1 MKNYSYDN
9 HIFDKNIIN
18 DLIYTSKSNTK
29 NKDDFYFLINISTYK
44 RYKSINKI
52 QNIYDIS
59 IPETKYSDIVIP
71 KLYIYKIIII
81 KINNNISFISNTD
94 ISSNNIYNLY
104 EYLTNNI
111 TNDLNII
118 INLLLNISK
127 SKSYNYIIY
136 KNIKILDNMS
146 SHILYFED
154 YINTLIICLDY
165 INNKNNEKNI
175 NIINKLNNIKK
186 KINSTKFYYD
196 SLKTTSLQ
204 KITHHETNISKVLT
218 YVATIFLPLSFL
230 ISIFSLPIKNIPL
243 RDSENSFYYILFI
256 ILIVTIIS
264 SIYLIQMDK
273 KNVFTKN

>member
-9 HIFDKNIIN
+9 HIFDKNIID

-29 NKDDFYFLINISTYK
+29 NKDDFYYLINISTYK
-44 RYKSINKI
+44 RIKSINNT

-59 IPETKYSDIVIP
+59 IPETKYSDIIIP

-81 KINNNISFISNTD
+81 KINNNISFISNTN
-94 ISSNNIYNLY
+94 ISLNNIYNLY
-104 EYLTNNI
+104 EYLTNII

-118 INLLLNISK
+118 TNLLLNISK
-127 SKSYNYIIY
+127 SKSYNNIIY
-136 KNIKILDNMS
+136 KNIKILDDIS

-175 NIINKLNNIKK
+175 NINKKLNNIKK
-186 KINSTKFYYD
+186 KLNSSKFYYD
-196 SLKTTSLQ
+196 TLKTTSLQ

-264 SIYLIQMDK
+264 SIYLIQFDK
-273 KNVFTKN
+273 KNVFIQN